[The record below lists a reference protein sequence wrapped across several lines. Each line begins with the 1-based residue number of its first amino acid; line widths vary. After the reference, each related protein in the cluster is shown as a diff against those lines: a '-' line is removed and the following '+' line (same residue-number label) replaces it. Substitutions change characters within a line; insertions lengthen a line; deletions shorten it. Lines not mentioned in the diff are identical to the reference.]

1 MDIEPGSILMSDD
14 VDGLFQ
20 LKNGKYILSEELSE
34 KMFHIK
40 EAAPEIPNPAQ
51 HDPYTQDEF
60 GMATLFSECYMND
73 TRYCTEAKTWYTYE
87 NGVWKKDLGSSLVSN
102 KIKEF
107 YALMRYYC
115 AEIPD
120 YKVSKDYMTFIAK
133 MGDRRFRERMMKD
146 AADCMRISASEF
158 DKYPYLINCQ
168 NGTYDLK
175 ALQFREHDWRDF
187 LTMQTN
193 FEYTVRTDVTCERWL
208 HFIDEVTEGDKDKA
222 SFLQRALGYSMIGK
236 ANEECMFI
244 LHGKTT
250 RNGKST
256 LLDAINHLLGDYSTQ
271 APVEL
276 ICKTDRAKSTENASP
291 VLARLKGKRMVTMSE
306 SDAGGKLDEEIIKQ
320 YTGGEEITAREL
332 YQMPITFLPQFTMWL
347 SCNDLPAVHDRSLF
361 ASSRLKV
368 IEFNRHFTEAEQDK
382 GLKDYFRTQE
392 AMRGIFSWLVDGYF
406 LYLRFGLTMSDSL
419 KSVVKQYE
427 KDNDLVV
434 QFLED
439 KCEVDPDGWTSAKSL
454 YDNYKIWC
462 TQNGYFKC
470 SAKKFNAAIRE
481 HAEWYHGEHKS
492 HGLNGYEAI
501 KYREV

>member
-1 MDIEPGSILMSDD
+1 MEEPKCYNDLI
-14 VDGLFQ
+14 GLFQ
-20 LKNGKYILSEELSE
+20 LKDGNYLLSEELSD
-34 KMFHIK
+34 KLSYIVSVR
-40 EAAPEIPNPAQ
+40 PEIPKARNG
-51 HDPYTQDEF
+51 HDVYTQDES
-60 GMATLFSECYMND
+60 GMAQLFSECYKKD
-73 TRYCTEAKTWYTYE
+73 TLYCTEAKTWYTY
-87 NGVWKKDLGSSLVSN
+87 KDGAWRKDIGSCLVST

-107 YALMRYYC
+107 YGLMRYYC
-115 AEIPD
+115 AEIDD
-120 YKVSKDYMTFIAK
+120 YDVSKRYMTFIAK
-133 MGDRRFRERMMKD
+133 MGDRRFRDRMMKD
-146 AADCMRISASEF
+146 AADSMSVSASLF
-158 DKYPYLINCQ
+158 DSHPYLINCK
-168 NGTYDLK
+168 NGTFDLK
-175 ALQFREHDWRDF
+175 TRHFKEHDYKDY

-193 FEYTVRTDVTCERWL
+193 FDFTYDQDMDVTCERWL

-222 SFLQRALGYSMIGK
+222 DFLQRALGYSMLGS
-236 ANEECMFI
+236 AREECMFI

-256 LLDAINHLLGDYSTQ
+256 MLDAVNHLLGDYSTQ

-276 ICKTDRAKSTENASP
+276 ICKADRAKSTENASP

-306 SDAGGKLDEEIIKQ
+306 NDAGSKLDEEIIKQ

-361 ASSRLKV
+361 ASKRLKV
-368 IEFNRHFTEAEQDK
+368 IEFNRHFSEAEQDK
-382 GLKDYFRTQE
+382 TLKDYFRTPE
-392 AMRGIFSWLVDGYF
+392 AMMGIFYWLLEGYAR
-406 LYLRFGLTMSDSL
+406 YTKVGLVMADHL
-419 KSVVKQYE
+419 KSVVKKYE

-439 KCEVDPDGWTSAKSL
+439 RCELKEDGTTSAKSL

-481 HAEWYHGEHKS
+481 HVEWYHGEHTT
-492 HGLNGYEAI
+492 NGRNCYDQIAI
-501 KYREV
+501 KPL